1 MPTYKLDIS
10 DEFDFQLIGIS
21 SHEKD
26 YRVAWAINLALRW
39 GLERQEEVLTFSKN
53 RKSQS
58 EHGVF
63 AYEAEDDKALFV
75 LVENRSST
83 GLLLPSLQQ
92 FQYLL
97 KVENLA
103 SERMQEIIVELKK
116 SPLILTAYEVPL
128 NAAKEKQNLIFD

>member
-26 YRVAWAINLALRW
+26 YRVAWAINLALGW
-39 GLERQEEVLTFSKN
+39 NLERQEEVTTLSKN
-53 RKSQS
+53 KKSQS
-58 EHGVF
+58 DHGVF
-63 AYEAEDDKALFV
+63 SFEAEEDKTMFV

-103 SERMQEIIVELKK
+103 DERMQEIIVQLKK

>member
-10 DEFDFQLIGIS
+10 DELDFQLIGIS
-21 SHEKD
+21 SYEKD
-26 YRVAWAINLALRW
+26 YRVAWAINLALGW
-39 GLERQEEVLTFSKN
+39 NLERQEEVTTLSKN
-53 RKSQS
+53 KKSQS
-58 EHGVF
+58 DHGVF
-63 AYEAEDDKALFV
+63 SYEAEEDKTIFV

-103 SERMQEIIVELKK
+103 DERMQEIIVQLKR

-128 NAAKEKQNLIFD
+128 HAAKEKQNLIFD

>member
-1 MPTYKLDIS
+1 VPTYKLDIS

-26 YRVAWAINLALRW
+26 YRVAWAINLALGW
-39 GLERQEEVLTFSKN
+39 NLERQEEVTTLSKN
-53 RKSQS
+53 KKSQS
-58 EHGVF
+58 DHGVF
-63 AYEAEDDKALFV
+63 SFEAEEDKTMFV

-103 SERMQEIIVELKK
+103 DERMQEIIVQLKK

>member
-26 YRVAWAINLALRW
+26 YRVAWAINLALGW
-39 GLERQEEVLTFSKN
+39 NLERQDEITTLSKN
-53 RKSQS
+53 KKSYS
-58 EHGVF
+58 DHGVF
-63 AYEAEDDKALFV
+63 TYEAEEEKSMFV
-75 LVENRSST
+75 LVENRSSS

-97 KVENLA
+97 KVENLID
-103 SERMQEIIVELKK
+103 ERIQDIIVELKK

>member
-1 MPTYKLDIS
+1 VPTYKLDIS

-26 YRVAWAINLALRW
+26 YRVAWAINLALGW
-39 GLERQEEVLTFSKN
+39 NLERQEEVTTISKN
-53 RKSQS
+53 KKNLSD
-58 EHGVF
+58 HGVF
-63 AYEAEDDKALFV
+63 SFEAEEDKTMFV

-103 SERMQEIIVELKK
+103 DGRMQEIIVQLKK
-116 SPLILTAYEVPL
+116 SPLILTAYEVSL